1 MTAVYGVV
9 GAVTPAELDEMGRR
23 LSHRGAHA
31 SWCEV
36 APNVHLGCAAREPS
50 TLVQHGPWHSIVDG
64 PSGEDA
70 ARIREAFAHC
80 ADSLDIGELTPYP
93 FALAAW
99 DARSQSLLLGRD
111 FFGIKPLHYCRLP
124 SGGIAFATE
133 YKALLALEEVTAEA
147 DLDSVAYLQI
157 CKAVPP
163 GRTLLRGISPIPPG
177 CLMRFDRSGNPLE
190 IHRMP
195 EVRVDVRPM
204 NEERAVAMLRKA
216 LLEATE
222 RLVRG
227 KSRIAIA
234 MSGGIDSLAVASMA
248 RHCAPSAELL
258 AFTVAAHAADPE
270 VDRAAEVVAR
280 LRGRH
285 ESIDV
290 SNEELVAKL
299 PLAVWHLENPIGR
312 TETFQFF
319 ALAKRAREHGVDSLL
334 SGMGADLLFAGMP
347 RHKVLWMAECVP
359 WLREDLL
366 QFYAATQTGEPAR
379 RWLARCMT
387 KLYFRAELPRPPS
400 VSGAAPP
407 DIELIASWG
416 PEFLN
421 RCLILDG
428 QEPTSRTLARIERPL
443 QAYSI
448 EYASPYLDRSVAELA
463 FRIPGRFK
471 IKRGTQKYIL
481 RRAMQPLLGPRI
493 SRAPKELM
501 RMQPG
506 MQFSQALGELAH
518 RYLNADRVRRRGFF
532 DPEQIASLT
541 RTCLR
546 ARHPEITMRLWTAI
560 LTEIWAEIYLDGRG
574 RPPLPAAVPAEPRA
588 TWIPSTTIAATP

>member
-1 MTAVYGVV
+1 
-9 GAVTPAELDEMGRR
+9 
-23 LSHRGAHA
+23 
-31 SWCEV
+31 
-36 APNVHLGCAAREPS
+36 
-50 TLVQHGPWHSIVDG
+50 
-64 PSGEDA
+64 
-70 ARIREAFAHC
+70 
-80 ADSLDIGELTPYP
+80 
-93 FALAAW
+93 
-99 DARSQSLLLGRD
+99 
-111 FFGIKPLHYCRLP
+111 
-124 SGGIAFATE
+124 
-133 YKALLALEEVTAEA
+133 
-147 DLDSVAYLQI
+147 
-157 CKAVPP
+157 
-163 GRTLLRGISPIPPG
+163 
-177 CLMRFDRSGNPLE
+177 
-190 IHRMP
+190 
-195 EVRVDVRPM
+195 
-204 NEERAVAMLRKA
+204 
-216 LLEATE
+216 
-222 RLVRG
+222 
-227 KSRIAIA
+227 
-234 MSGGIDSLAVASMA
+234 ASMA

-506 MQFSQALGELAH
+506 MQFSQALGELAR
-518 RYLNADRVRRRGFF
+518 RYLNPDRVRRRGFF
-532 DPEQIASLT
+532 DPEQIDSLT
-541 RTCLR
+541 RTCVR
-546 ARHPEITMRLWTAI
+546 ARHPEVTMRLWTAI

-574 RPPLPAAVPAEPRA
+574 RQPL
-588 TWIPSTTIAATP
+588 